1 MEPLITFHY
10 KSILPLLLLLLLLL
24 LLRLFQN
31 KITLC

>member
-24 LLRLFQN
+24 LRLFQN

>member
-24 LLRLFQN
+24 RLFQN